1 MEKFDLEK
9 EIEIIQDY
17 YTDNCLEI
25 ETKQFKKNIIELCK
39 KYSLSLIE
47 DVDLWLEISKYC
59 HNNTENC
66 PHDIGIK
73 IAEIIKSKINKEIN

>member
-1 MEKFDLEK
+1 MKKFDLEMESLK
-9 EIEIIQDY
+9 VCEDIDIAFMHRHKIQ
-17 YTDNCLEI
+17 N
-25 ETKQFKKNIIELCK
+25 LCK
-39 KYSLSLIE
+39 QYALSLIE

-73 IAEIIKSKINKEIN
+73 IAEIIKSKINKE